1 MGMHRVAI
9 VGRPNV
15 GKSSLLNM
23 LARSK
28 VSIVDPTPGVT
39 RDRVST
45 IVELEGP
52 KRIEEP
58 LLVEVTDTGGYGVYM
73 AEGGR
78 FDDAGMDL
86 QKLTGSIEGQIAS
99 AVERADLILF
109 VIDAQAGVTAL
120 DETVAKLLRERAM
133 KKGDRSGD
141 GKRVP
146 VMLVANKVD
155 AENWEPHA
163 LEASALGF
171 GEPIIVSALN
181 NFRRREMREKL
192 WKALHEI
199 TPGDDDG
206 RMPEMQIALVGR
218 RNAGKSSFV
227 NALAGSERCIVSEIP
242 GTTRDAIDVRFEVD
256 GKSLLAIDTAGVRKR
271 SKFADA
277 VEHFANMR
285 MAASIRR
292 ADVVLLLIDST
303 EAISGVDKRLGAQV
317 RESFKPCIIVVSKW
331 DLAKGRKNVKGKP
344 ITTDDYRDYLD
355 KELPG
360 LVGAPIVFTS
370 SKDGTNV
377 HEVIDVAFD
386 LYEQSRTRL
395 STGELNRIMKDILAS
410 RGPGGRG
417 RVYYASQVATSPP
430 TIVLMVNKPDLFEG
444 NYERFLLNRF
454 REMTPFAECPVR
466 LIIRERKRA
475 SLQDLLSGAH
485 RKSKEVGKIGGGEM
499 VEDDGGG
506 WMEVGEEK

>member
-1 MGMHRVAI
+1 MHRVAI

-317 RESFKPCIIVVSKW
+317 RESFKPCIIVVSR
-331 DLAKGRKNVKGKP
+331 AAP
-344 ITTDDYRDYLD
+344 STMAASTTW
-355 KELPG
+355 P
-360 LVGAPIVFTS
+360 
-370 SKDGTNV
+370 
-377 HEVIDVAFD
+377 
-386 LYEQSRTRL
+386 
-395 STGELNRIMKDILAS
+395 
-410 RGPGGRG
+410 
-417 RVYYASQVATSPP
+417 
-430 TIVLMVNKPDLFEG
+430 
-444 NYERFLLNRF
+444 
-454 REMTPFAECPVR
+454 
-466 LIIRERKRA
+466 
-475 SLQDLLSGAH
+475 
-485 RKSKEVGKIGGGEM
+485 
-499 VEDDGGG
+499 
-506 WMEVGEEK
+506 

>member
-1 MGMHRVAI
+1 MHRLAI

-45 IVELEGP
+45 VVELEGP
-52 KRIEEP
+52 KRTEEP
-58 LLVEVTDTGGYGVYM
+58 MLVEVTDTGGYGVYV
-73 AEGGR
+73 AEGAR

-86 QKLTGSIEGQIAS
+86 QSLTGSIEGQIAS

-133 KKGDRSGD
+133 KAGGRGGDAR
-141 GKRVP
+141 RVP
-146 VMLVANKVD
+146 VMLIANKVD

-171 GEPIIVSALN
+171 GEPVLVSALN
-181 NFRRREMREKL
+181 NFRRREMRERL
-192 WKALHEI
+192 WATLQEI
-199 TPGDDDG
+199 TPRDDQPG
-206 RMPEMQIALVGR
+206 QAPEMQIALVGR

-227 NALAGSERCIVSEIP
+227 NALAGDERCIVSEIP
-242 GTTRDAIDVRFEVD
+242 GTTRDAVDVRFELA
-256 GKSLLAIDTAGVRKR
+256 GKSLLAIDTAGVRRK

-277 VEHFANMR
+277 VERFANMR
-285 MAASIRR
+285 MAASVRR

-303 EAISGVDKRLGAQV
+303 EPIAGIDKRLGAQV
-317 RESFKPCIIVVSKW
+317 RESFKPCILVVSKW
-331 DLAKGRKNVKGKP
+331 DLAKGRKNRKGQP
-344 ITTDDYRDYLD
+344 ISTDDYRDYLD

-360 LVGAPIVFTS
+360 LVGSPIVFTS
-370 SKDGTNV
+370 AADGTNV
-377 HEVIDVAFD
+377 HEVIEVAFD

-395 STGELNRIMKDILAS
+395 STGELNRIMKDILAT

-417 RVYYASQVATSPP
+417 RIYYASQVATSPP
-430 TIVLMVNKPDLFEG
+430 TIVLMVNKPELFEG

-454 REMTPFAECPVR
+454 REMTPFQECPVR

-475 SLQDLLSGAH
+475 ALSHLVSEGR
-485 RKSKEVGKIGGGEM
+485 RKSRAMGELEGGGM
-499 VEDDGGG
+499 VKDDG
-506 WMEVGEEK
+506 WMEVEE